1 MFSIRHRKV
10 AVGEHAHTT
19 FAQQGGH

>member
-1 MFSIRHRKV
+1 MFSIRHRQV

>member
-1 MFSIRHRKV
+1 MFSIRHRQV
-10 AVGEHAHTT
+10 AVGEYAHTT